1 MIKTDIIINI
11 TNDMALV
18 LTQYQLEK
26 LKETLESNLKKVE
39 INILTDEKEKQQIKE
54 NNDNYINIFLSAKG
68 VEGCSTRTLKY
79 YREIIEKLI
88 NTIDKPIKEI
98 QTEEIRKY
106 LADYKE
112 NTRCNAVTID
122 NLRRVLSSFFAWLED
137 EDYIIK
143 SPVRRIHKVKTPTII
158 KETLTDENLEK
169 LRDTS
174 NCIRDL
180 VLIELLYSTG
190 IRVGELIK
198 LNISDINFEDRSC
211 KVFGK
216 GNKQREVY
224 FDARTKIHLKQ
235 YINTRQDENEA
246 LFVSKNKPYQ
256 RLSIAGIELI
266 VRKLGLETEIN
277 KVHPHK
283 FRRTLAT
290 MAIDKGMPIE
300 QVQKLLGHV
309 KIETTMHYA
318 MVNQNNVKISHRKY
332 IG

>member
-26 LKETLESNLKKVE
+26 LKEILENNLKKVE

-54 NNDNYINIFLSAKG
+54 TNDNYINIFLSAKEI
-68 VEGCSTRTLKY
+68 EGCSTRTLKY

>member
-18 LTQYQLEK
+18 LTQYQLKK
-26 LKETLESNLKKVE
+26 LKETLENNLKKVE

-54 NNDNYINIFLSAKG
+54 TNDKYINIFLSAKE

-88 NTIDKPIKEI
+88 NTIDKPIEEI

-112 NTRCNAVTID
+112 NTKCNTVTID

-174 NCIRDL
+174 KCIRDL

-224 FDARTKIHLKQ
+224 FDARTKIHLRQ
-235 YINTRQDENEA
+235 YINARKDENEA
-246 LFVSKNKPYQ
+246 LFVSKNKPHQ

-283 FRRTLAT
+283 FRRTMAT
-290 MAIDKGMPIE
+290 MAIDKGMSIE
-300 QVQKLLGHV
+300 QVQKLLGHI
-309 KIETTMHYA
+309 KIDTTMEYA
-318 MVNQNNVKISHRKY
+318 MVNQNNVKNSHRKY
-332 IG
+332 IT

>member
-26 LKETLESNLKKVE
+26 LKETLENNLKKVE

-54 NNDNYINIFLSAKG
+54 TNDNYINIFLSAKEI
-68 VEGCSTRTLKY
+68 EGCSTRTLKY

-112 NTRCNAVTID
+112 NTRCNAITID

-235 YINTRQDENEA
+235 YINTRKDGNEA
-246 LFVSKNKPYQ
+246 LFVSKNKPHQ

-266 VRKLGLETEIN
+266 VRKLGLETEIS

>member
-26 LKETLESNLKKVE
+26 LKETLENNLKKVE

-54 NNDNYINIFLSAKG
+54 TNDNYINIFLSAKE

-112 NTRCNAVTID
+112 NTKCNAVTID

-266 VRKLGLETEIN
+266 VRKIGLETEIN

>member
-26 LKETLESNLKKVE
+26 LKEILDNNLKKVE

-54 NNDNYINIFLSAKG
+54 TNDNYINIFLSAKEI
-68 VEGCSTRTLKY
+68 EGCSTRTLKY